1 VSLVTKSDIE
11 KVLSDIVNNFLEK
24 KIDADETIEQLITR
38 IDPLEVYKL
47 DNELLITD
55 CYFAIK
61 HLTENG
67 YETTIRELQYFRE
80 CFAGQRLYDINE
92 KNKFILD

>member
-1 VSLVTKSDIE
+1 VTKSDIE

-55 CYFAIK
+55 CY
-61 HLTENG
+61 
-67 YETTIRELQYFRE
+67 LQSN
-80 CFAGQRLYDINE
+80 I
-92 KNKFILD
+92 

>member
-1 VSLVTKSDIE
+1 MMLTK
-11 KVLSDIVNNFLEK
+11 
-24 KIDADETIEQLITR
+24 TIEQLITR

-61 HLTENG
+61 H
-67 YETTIRELQYFRE
+67 
-80 CFAGQRLYDINE
+80 
-92 KNKFILD
+92 

>member
-1 VSLVTKSDIE
+1 VTKSDIE

-80 CFAGQRLYDINE
+80 CFAGNGFMTSMRKISLFWINS
-92 KNKFILD
+92 